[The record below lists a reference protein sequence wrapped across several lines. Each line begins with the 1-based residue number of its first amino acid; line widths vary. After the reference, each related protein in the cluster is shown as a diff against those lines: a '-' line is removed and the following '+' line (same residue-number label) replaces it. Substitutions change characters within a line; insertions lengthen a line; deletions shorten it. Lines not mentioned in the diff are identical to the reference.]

1 MCHAVG
7 PGPVYL
13 ESLVA
18 KRVSHPRDPFHRR
31 RVCHG
36 PASGARGRCGRSH
49 AVPTC
54 APGPRQQSDF
64 SAVFCAAIL
73 VLCDPI
79 LCSMKRKRAAK
90 KVWGRGEKVRLL
102 CAPPRPPL
110 QSVLI
115 PKSPSAPR
123 TPTTRYIGGA
133 GAMAL
138 PRALRPRFEAG

>member
-1 MCHAVG
+1 MCHAIG
-7 PGPVYL
+7 PAPIYL
-13 ESLVA
+13 ESQVA
-18 KRVSHPRDPFHRR
+18 KSDSHPRDPFHRR

-79 LCSMKRKRAAK
+79 SWYVKRKRAVK
-90 KVWGRGEKVRLL
+90 KVWGRGEQEGLL
-102 CAPPRPPL
+102 CA
-110 QSVLI
+110 
-115 PKSPSAPR
+115 
-123 TPTTRYIGGA
+123 TP
-133 GAMAL
+133 
-138 PRALRPRFEAG
+138 